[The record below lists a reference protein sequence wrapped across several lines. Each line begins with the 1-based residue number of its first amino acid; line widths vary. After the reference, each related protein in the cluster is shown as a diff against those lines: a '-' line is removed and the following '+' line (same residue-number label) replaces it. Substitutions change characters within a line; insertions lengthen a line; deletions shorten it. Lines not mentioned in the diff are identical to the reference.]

1 MNHASSLRTPLISLA
16 VTAAFALAFAFA
28 GVSVLRADSKPA
40 NTGVP
45 VTVTVTA
52 TAHNKA
58 AANVPQNEVV
68 VRQDGDV
75 RQVISWKP
83 ASESG
88 VGLDLAIMVDDQ
100 ASQRLS
106 SNLDELRKFVLS
118 LPPSTR
124 VDVVYAD
131 YGAVQWNGGF
141 TDNHELAAKAFHIPA
156 AIRGTSN
163 GTYDSVAELMKRWPN
178 DGNRRALLLIAS
190 GIDLTNGA
198 FDTNPYENI
207 PLQNAIRDAQRA
219 NVVVS
224 TIFAAGDTRALR
236 SEFLTTNG
244 QGSLERLAEETGGNA
259 FFEGFITP
267 ISLQPFLNQF
277 TRMLGQQY
285 VLTFMADANPKGEF
299 SRLKVTSEQGGVQL
313 HAAEHVMVPK
323 AQ

>member
-1 MNHASSLRTPLISLA
+1 MKHSSNLRTPLISLA
-16 VTAAFALAFAFA
+16 VTAALAFA
-28 GVSVLRADSKPA
+28 GVSVLRADSKTT

-88 VGLDLAIMVDDQ
+88 AGLDLAIMVDDQ
-100 ASQRLS
+100 DSQRLS

-118 LPPSTR
+118 QPPSTR
-124 VDVVYAD
+124 VAVVYAD
-131 YGAVQWNGGF
+131 YGGIQLNGGF
-141 TDNHELAAKAFHIPA
+141 TDNHELAAKAFHIPS

-163 GTYDSVAELMKRWPN
+163 GTYDSVSELMKRWPN
-178 DGNRRALLLIAS
+178 DGNRRALLLISS

-198 FDTNPYENI
+198 FDTNPYENL
-207 PLQNAIRDAQRA
+207 PLQNAIRAAQRA

-224 TIFAAGDTRALR
+224 AIFAAGDTRVLR
-236 SEFLTTNG
+236 DDYLTTNG
-244 QGSLERLAEETGGNA
+244 QGSLERLADETGGNA
-259 FFEGFITP
+259 FFEGFNTP
-267 ISLQPFLNQF
+267 VSLQPFFQQF
-277 TRMLGQQY
+277 SRMLTQQY

-299 SRLKVTSEQGGVQL
+299 SRLKVSSEQNGVQL